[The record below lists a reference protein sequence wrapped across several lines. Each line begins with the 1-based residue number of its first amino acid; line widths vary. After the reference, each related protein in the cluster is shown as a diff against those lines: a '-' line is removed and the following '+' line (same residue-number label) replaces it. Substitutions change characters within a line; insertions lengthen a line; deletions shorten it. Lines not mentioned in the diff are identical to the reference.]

1 MIPTEEELKNRFTYH
16 APTEGQPKKYEII
29 RNIAYEYADELCS
42 LCPDSRELDEAL
54 THLDAVVFNANA
66 AIARRS

>member
-1 MIPTEEELKNRFTYH
+1 MIPSEEELENRFTYH
-16 APTEGQPKKYEII
+16 VPKENQPLRYERI
-29 RNIAYEYADELCS
+29 RGLAYSFAAELNHM
-42 LCPDSRELDEAL
+42 CPDSREKDEAL